1 MFPSTTTKPSNQKQ
15 NHVKKKKK
23 NPLTK
28 PSEPITTPC
37 RSAKTHHRC
46 ATISTTNPLNLHSQ
60 TKQIPTQSSTPR
72 HANPYKRPITILHAD
87 QCPRLATPPPDHHS
101 LDHHDPPP
109 KFSSKPTTKIK

>member
-1 MFPSTTTKPSNQKQ
+1 MFPSTTTKPKNQKQ

-23 NPLTK
+23 K
-28 PSEPITTPC
+28 PINEAIRANHNAMSIC
-37 RSAKTHHRC
+37 QNHRC